1 MTIKKQ
7 QFFDVALKAI
17 KKIREKTA
25 KGKINWMIIN
35 DGAGGNAVA
44 VYESYAI
51 DGEKIGRC
59 IRYTIKLSAEK
70 LSHHPLETIEND
82 KVTIKFYS
90 DDDDGHGYILI
101 GQLKSDDPFIKDTAL
116 EAQMVGLYNDISE
129 STCTSEEEELYY
141 ALDDICIGLGE

>member
-1 MTIKKQ
+1 MIKKQ

-35 DGAGGNAVA
+35 DGTGNAVA

-59 IRYTIKLSAEK
+59 IRYTIKLCAEK
-70 LSHHPLETIEND
+70 PSNHPLKTIEND

-90 DDDDGHGYILI
+90 YDDDGHGYILI
-101 GQLKSDDPFIKDTAL
+101 GQLKSDDPFIKDTEL